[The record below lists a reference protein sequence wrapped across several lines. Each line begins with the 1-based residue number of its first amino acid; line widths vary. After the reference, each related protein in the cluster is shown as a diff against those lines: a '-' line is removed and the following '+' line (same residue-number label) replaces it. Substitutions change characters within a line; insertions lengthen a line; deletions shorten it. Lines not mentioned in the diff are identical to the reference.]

1 MKQAKSTLYHEIQ
14 HAIQD
19 IEGFAYGERLEQI
32 SKDNYRLRHGEAEAR
47 NVQKRLDLDARA
59 YAKIKDGKFYSGEKE
74 IQAELANDKEYQKAL
89 REFQK
94 FLDKD
99 TKKSVREWERHENL
113 RSFLTQRER
122 QVEAKFEKSE
132 PITIE
137 QGHLPHPHKTMDTPL
152 KDTIA
157 QASMQGEALSKEL
170 ESKEANTHTLREQT
184 KELLSALVGKNITN
198 QNDGRIASISRK
210 NIMKMTSDKA
220 IQKSVNN
227 GFTPQD
233 HFKAVQDIE
242 SLYQGAV
249 LKETHADRKSNNPNV
264 FIHRYTADFNG
275 NNALITI
282 KESLDSNS
290 KGNKIYTLELET
302 LELKPSA
309 PEPQGSAT
317 MSKNTG
323 YAEPV
328 TPNETHK
335 SIIAEKN
342 AKFAMQK
349 LNEKSD
355 NIYHSNPHL
364 GAGLVGGVLNGV
376 EQDENGN
383 LSFDPV
389 KFAAGFLGGSVG
401 SFALKKGFQILEKN
415 PELKE
420 KIITELADTLAQ
432 GFEKARE
439 KYPLLSTLEPRYIV
453 KNEKG
458 RKIQAKTMLKELE
471 REQKGLYNVAF
482 NGKNASL
489 IKKDLEA
496 VDEAILFEK
505 GTKRKGGKHIR
516 LAHSTEPSQ
525 EGYVTK
531 QEVANLGVNIRE
543 YLKNYEPFIDKNGA
557 RLYEWKDENGVK
569 FRAVVN
575 NTQTSGGNSH
585 LPSASEE
592 IITFYSDRNLKEKM
606 NFKNPLLKDTIA
618 QASMQGE
625 ALSKE
630 LEKSFLDES
639 GRIAYKS
646 LMQNAEKLPK
656 ELNLRAFKEQFKGQK
671 YAIIKT
677 PIKDVKINT
686 DYAFYHLLKSG
697 NGKENRKY
705 ISGGILATLQ
715 NPLFVTKDE
724 RGSYYFYKPFKINEN
739 LINLVSVE
747 VDKNDKLLYKTS
759 YEASKNKLKSMI
771 EKYDLIYFAGG
782 IQPVRAE

>member
-1 MKQAKSTLYHEIQ
+1 
-14 HAIQD
+14 
-19 IEGFAYGERLEQI
+19 G
-32 SKDNYRLRHGEAEAR
+32 
-47 NVQKRLDLDARA
+47 
-59 YAKIKDGKFYSGEKE
+59 
-74 IQAELANDKEYQKAL
+74 
-89 REFQK
+89 
-94 FLDKD
+94 
-99 TKKSVREWERHENL
+99 
-113 RSFLTQRER
+113 
-122 QVEAKFEKSE
+122 
-132 PITIE
+132 
-137 QGHLPHPHKTMDTPL
+137 
-152 KDTIA
+152 
-157 QASMQGEALSKEL
+157 
-170 ESKEANTHTLREQT
+170 
-184 KELLSALVGKNITN
+184 
-198 QNDGRIASISRK
+198 
-210 NIMKMTSDKA
+210 
-220 IQKSVNN
+220 
-227 GFTPQD
+227 
-233 HFKAVQDIE
+233 
-242 SLYQGAV
+242 
-249 LKETHADRKSNNPNV
+249 
-264 FIHRYTADFNG
+264 
-275 NNALITI
+275 
-282 KESLDSNS
+282 
-290 KGNKIYTLELET
+290 
-302 LELKPSA
+302 
-309 PEPQGSAT
+309 
-317 MSKNTG
+317 
-323 YAEPV
+323 
-328 TPNETHK
+328 
-335 SIIAEKN
+335 
-342 AKFAMQK
+342 
-349 LNEKSD
+349 
-355 NIYHSNPHL
+355 
-364 GAGLVGGVLNGV
+364 
-376 EQDENGN
+376 
-383 LSFDPV
+383 
-389 KFAAGFLGGSVG
+389 G

-420 KIITELADTLAQ
+420 KIINELAHTLAQ

-439 KYPLLSTLEPRYIV
+439 KYSLLNLLEPRYIV

-489 IKKDLEA
+489 IKQDLQSVES
-496 VDEAILFEK
+496 AIAFMQGTRYK
-505 GTKRKGGKHIR
+505 GAKHERIKH
-516 LAHSTEPSQ
+516 LTDPSK
-525 EGYVTK
+525 EGYVTDL
-531 QEVANLGVNIRE
+531 EFVNLGKSIRE
-543 YLKNYEPFIDKNGA
+543 FLKNYEPFIDTNGA
-557 RLYEWKDENGVK
+557 RLYEWENKDKVR
-569 FRAVVN
+569 FRVVVN
-575 NTQTSGGNSH
+575 DVADMDSNPTT
-585 LPSASEE
+585 ATEE

-618 QASMQGE
+618 ESTMQGE

>member
-94 FLDKD
+94 SLDKD
-99 TKKSVREWERHENL
+99 TKKSDREWERHENL

-122 QVEAKFEKSE
+122 QAEAKFEKSE
-132 PITIE
+132 PMTIE

-157 QASMQGEALSKEL
+157 
-170 ESKEANTHTLREQT
+170 EST
-184 KELLSALVGKNITN
+184 
-198 QNDGRIASISRK
+198 
-210 NIMKMTSDKA
+210 
-220 IQKSVNN
+220 
-227 GFTPQD
+227 
-233 HFKAVQDIE
+233 
-242 SLYQGAV
+242 
-249 LKETHADRKSNNPNV
+249 
-264 FIHRYTADFNG
+264 
-275 NNALITI
+275 
-282 KESLDSNS
+282 
-290 KGNKIYTLELET
+290 
-302 LELKPSA
+302 
-309 PEPQGSAT
+309 
-317 MSKNTG
+317 
-323 YAEPV
+323 
-328 TPNETHK
+328 
-335 SIIAEKN
+335 
-342 AKFAMQK
+342 
-349 LNEKSD
+349 
-355 NIYHSNPHL
+355 
-364 GAGLVGGVLNGV
+364 
-376 EQDENGN
+376 
-383 LSFDPV
+383 
-389 KFAAGFLGGSVG
+389 
-401 SFALKKGFQILEKN
+401 
-415 PELKE
+415 
-420 KIITELADTLAQ
+420 
-432 GFEKARE
+432 
-439 KYPLLSTLEPRYIV
+439 
-453 KNEKG
+453 
-458 RKIQAKTMLKELE
+458 
-471 REQKGLYNVAF
+471 
-482 NGKNASL
+482 
-489 IKKDLEA
+489 
-496 VDEAILFEK
+496 
-505 GTKRKGGKHIR
+505 
-516 LAHSTEPSQ
+516 
-525 EGYVTK
+525 
-531 QEVANLGVNIRE
+531 
-543 YLKNYEPFIDKNGA
+543 
-557 RLYEWKDENGVK
+557 
-569 FRAVVN
+569 
-575 NTQTSGGNSH
+575 
-585 LPSASEE
+585 
-592 IITFYSDRNLKEKM
+592 
-606 NFKNPLLKDTIA
+606 
-618 QASMQGE
+618 MQGE

-656 ELNLRAFKEQFKGQK
+656 ELNLRAFREQFKGQK

>member
-32 SKDNYRLRHGEAEAR
+32 SKDNYRLRHGEVEAR

-94 FLDKD
+94 SLDKD
-99 TKKSVREWERHENL
+99 TKKSGREWERHENL

-132 PITIE
+132 PMTIE
-137 QGHLPHPHKTMDTPL
+137 QGHLPHPHKTMDTP
-152 KDTIA
+152 
-157 QASMQGEALSKEL
+157 
-170 ESKEANTHTLREQT
+170 
-184 KELLSALVGKNITN
+184 
-198 QNDGRIASISRK
+198 
-210 NIMKMTSDKA
+210 
-220 IQKSVNN
+220 
-227 GFTPQD
+227 
-233 HFKAVQDIE
+233 
-242 SLYQGAV
+242 
-249 LKETHADRKSNNPNV
+249 
-264 FIHRYTADFNG
+264 
-275 NNALITI
+275 
-282 KESLDSNS
+282 
-290 KGNKIYTLELET
+290 
-302 LELKPSA
+302 
-309 PEPQGSAT
+309 
-317 MSKNTG
+317 
-323 YAEPV
+323 
-328 TPNETHK
+328 
-335 SIIAEKN
+335 
-342 AKFAMQK
+342 
-349 LNEKSD
+349 
-355 NIYHSNPHL
+355 
-364 GAGLVGGVLNGV
+364 
-376 EQDENGN
+376 
-383 LSFDPV
+383 
-389 KFAAGFLGGSVG
+389 
-401 SFALKKGFQILEKN
+401 
-415 PELKE
+415 
-420 KIITELADTLAQ
+420 
-432 GFEKARE
+432 
-439 KYPLLSTLEPRYIV
+439 
-453 KNEKG
+453 
-458 RKIQAKTMLKELE
+458 
-471 REQKGLYNVAF
+471 
-482 NGKNASL
+482 
-489 IKKDLEA
+489 
-496 VDEAILFEK
+496 
-505 GTKRKGGKHIR
+505 
-516 LAHSTEPSQ
+516 
-525 EGYVTK
+525 
-531 QEVANLGVNIRE
+531 
-543 YLKNYEPFIDKNGA
+543 
-557 RLYEWKDENGVK
+557 
-569 FRAVVN
+569 
-575 NTQTSGGNSH
+575 
-585 LPSASEE
+585 
-592 IITFYSDRNLKEKM
+592 
-606 NFKNPLLKDTIA
+606 LKDTIA

-656 ELNLRAFKEQFKGQK
+656 ELNLRAFREQFKGQK

>member
-1 MKQAKSTLYHEIQ
+1 
-14 HAIQD
+14 
-19 IEGFAYGERLEQI
+19 
-32 SKDNYRLRHGEAEAR
+32 
-47 NVQKRLDLDARA
+47 
-59 YAKIKDGKFYSGEKE
+59 
-74 IQAELANDKEYQKAL
+74 
-89 REFQK
+89 
-94 FLDKD
+94 
-99 TKKSVREWERHENL
+99 
-113 RSFLTQRER
+113 
-122 QVEAKFEKSE
+122 
-132 PITIE
+132 
-137 QGHLPHPHKTMDTPL
+137 
-152 KDTIA
+152 
-157 QASMQGEALSKEL
+157 
-170 ESKEANTHTLREQT
+170 
-184 KELLSALVGKNITN
+184 
-198 QNDGRIASISRK
+198 
-210 NIMKMTSDKA
+210 
-220 IQKSVNN
+220 
-227 GFTPQD
+227 
-233 HFKAVQDIE
+233 
-242 SLYQGAV
+242 
-249 LKETHADRKSNNPNV
+249 
-264 FIHRYTADFNG
+264 
-275 NNALITI
+275 
-282 KESLDSNS
+282 
-290 KGNKIYTLELET
+290 
-302 LELKPSA
+302 
-309 PEPQGSAT
+309 
-317 MSKNTG
+317 
-323 YAEPV
+323 
-328 TPNETHK
+328 
-335 SIIAEKN
+335 
-342 AKFAMQK
+342 
-349 LNEKSD
+349 
-355 NIYHSNPHL
+355 
-364 GAGLVGGVLNGV
+364 
-376 EQDENGN
+376 
-383 LSFDPV
+383 
-389 KFAAGFLGGSVG
+389 
-401 SFALKKGFQILEKN
+401 
-415 PELKE
+415 
-420 KIITELADTLAQ
+420 
-432 GFEKARE
+432 
-439 KYPLLSTLEPRYIV
+439 
-453 KNEKG
+453 
-458 RKIQAKTMLKELE
+458 
-471 REQKGLYNVAF
+471 AF
-482 NGKNASL
+482 NGKNAVL

-618 QASMQGE
+618 ESTMQGE

-656 ELNLRAFKEQFKGQK
+656 ELNLRAFREQFKGQK

>member
-1 MKQAKSTLYHEIQ
+1 
-14 HAIQD
+14 D

-94 FLDKD
+94 SLDKD
-99 TKKSVREWERHENL
+99 TKKSDREWERHENL

-122 QVEAKFEKSE
+122 QAEAKFEKSE
-132 PITIE
+132 PMTIE

-157 QASMQGEALSKEL
+157 
-170 ESKEANTHTLREQT
+170 EST
-184 KELLSALVGKNITN
+184 
-198 QNDGRIASISRK
+198 
-210 NIMKMTSDKA
+210 
-220 IQKSVNN
+220 
-227 GFTPQD
+227 
-233 HFKAVQDIE
+233 
-242 SLYQGAV
+242 
-249 LKETHADRKSNNPNV
+249 
-264 FIHRYTADFNG
+264 
-275 NNALITI
+275 
-282 KESLDSNS
+282 
-290 KGNKIYTLELET
+290 
-302 LELKPSA
+302 
-309 PEPQGSAT
+309 
-317 MSKNTG
+317 
-323 YAEPV
+323 
-328 TPNETHK
+328 
-335 SIIAEKN
+335 
-342 AKFAMQK
+342 
-349 LNEKSD
+349 
-355 NIYHSNPHL
+355 
-364 GAGLVGGVLNGV
+364 
-376 EQDENGN
+376 
-383 LSFDPV
+383 
-389 KFAAGFLGGSVG
+389 
-401 SFALKKGFQILEKN
+401 
-415 PELKE
+415 
-420 KIITELADTLAQ
+420 
-432 GFEKARE
+432 
-439 KYPLLSTLEPRYIV
+439 
-453 KNEKG
+453 
-458 RKIQAKTMLKELE
+458 
-471 REQKGLYNVAF
+471 
-482 NGKNASL
+482 
-489 IKKDLEA
+489 
-496 VDEAILFEK
+496 
-505 GTKRKGGKHIR
+505 
-516 LAHSTEPSQ
+516 
-525 EGYVTK
+525 
-531 QEVANLGVNIRE
+531 
-543 YLKNYEPFIDKNGA
+543 
-557 RLYEWKDENGVK
+557 
-569 FRAVVN
+569 
-575 NTQTSGGNSH
+575 
-585 LPSASEE
+585 
-592 IITFYSDRNLKEKM
+592 
-606 NFKNPLLKDTIA
+606 
-618 QASMQGE
+618 MQGE

-656 ELNLRAFKEQFKGQK
+656 ELNLRAFREQFKGQK